1 MTGYI
6 LSILGIIVI
15 GILIDVIV
23 PNGAIN
29 KYIKSIY
36 SIFVVAVLINP
47 IFGLVKK
54 AEDFTLKYQDFTT
67 DQKLLEYI
75 YSKKAAAF
83 ESEIELALS
92 QEGFLNVDIILNYS
106 IENDNLSYST
116 CVVNLKNIAINEDK
130 QHINKYEFI
139 KSVVKEKTNLTYEE
153 IIINEWER
161 KETAK

>member
-15 GILIDVIV
+15 GILIDIIV

-54 AEDFTLKYQDFTT
+54 AEDFTLKYPYCMDFR
-67 DQKLLEYI
+67 
-75 YSKKAAAF
+75 
-83 ESEIELALS
+83 
-92 QEGFLNVDIILNYS
+92 NP
-106 IENDNLSYST
+106 
-116 CVVNLKNIAINEDK
+116 
-130 QHINKYEFI
+130 
-139 KSVVKEKTNLTYEE
+139 
-153 IIINEWER
+153 
-161 KETAK
+161 